1 MANYAVELYATA
13 AAAEEAIELI
23 DVAATG
29 FTVVPYRE
37 GGQSKFMVVTP
48 AVNAPM

>member
-1 MANYAVELYATA
+1 MTYYAVELYATA
-13 AAAEEAIELI
+13 ALAKAAIDLI
-23 DVAATG
+23 DAAATG
-29 FTVVPYRE
+29 ITVVPYRE